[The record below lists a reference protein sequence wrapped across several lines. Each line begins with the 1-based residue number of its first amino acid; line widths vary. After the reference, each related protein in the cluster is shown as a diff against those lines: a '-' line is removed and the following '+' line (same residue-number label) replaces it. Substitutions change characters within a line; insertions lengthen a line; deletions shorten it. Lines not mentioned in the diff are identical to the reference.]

1 MQNIVEIRNLN
12 KSYKN
17 KKILS
22 DVNLKIAAGEFLL
35 IRGVS
40 GAGKSTLLNIIAG
53 LEKSDSGDV
62 IVDTENA
69 SGLKGTKRKAFYQK
83 EIGFIY
89 QGFYLQPQLSAE
101 ENISLAGYI
110 GGMKMSE
117 IKQRM
122 NELMNEFKIS
132 EIAKSKPSEIS
143 GGQVERVCIARAIF
157 LNPKI
162 VLADEPTN
170 NLDKDNVELLLNDLK
185 RLSQS
190 GTTIIIASHDE
201 RVEQY
206 ATRIVD
212 IVDGKV
218 SDTAN
223 VNGYEK
229 SNNAGLTDTDS
240 YRKAIDELNKATEE
254 LRENR

>member
-1 MQNIVEIRNLN
+1 MQNIVEIKNLN

-22 DVNLKIAAGEFLL
+22 DVNLKITAGEFLL

-53 LEKSDSGDV
+53 LERSDSGDV
-62 IVDTENA
+62 IVDSENVN
-69 SGLKGTKRKAFYQK
+69 GLKGKKRKTFYQK

-89 QGFYLQPQLSAE
+89 QGFYLQPQLSVE

-117 IKQRM
+117 IKQRT

-143 GGQVERVCIARAIF
+143 GGQAERVCIARAIF

-162 VLADEPTN
+162 ILADEPTN

-190 GTTIIIASHDE
+190 GTTVIIASHDE

-206 ATRIVD
+206 AARIVD
-212 IVDGKV
+212 VIDGKV
-218 SDTAN
+218 NDTGSAAN
-223 VNGYEK
+223 VEK
-229 SNNAGLTDTDS
+229 ANNAGLTDADS
-240 YRKAIDELNKATEE
+240 YRKAIDELNRATEE
-254 LRENR
+254 FRENR